1 MSGNVPSQSAD
12 YAVVDLTKKKNRTP
26 KKLHNQQNFSSDVPM
41 YDVTQHNLPKA
52 NAKSSVVSSEVAD
65 LYSVVNLNKK
75 TSRQSSETNKDRLRE
90 ETSFYDII
98 RRESPS
104 LSDNEADKSELKRG
118 KLNIH
123 NVAEGDGIASSKWKT
138 CFFVAAVI
146 MVFLVFLALVIVVV
160 ILFLKV
166 SSLEIANREKDKVM
180 LELTQASEDLR
191 NKHGTIENRA
201 NELAQSAMNCS
212 MALQYLK
219 HQLNSANTSLD
230 SLQDSLETHTSILTS
245 LLDEVQRKVFP
256 LHDFY
261 NSSCSDIARL
271 NLSYASGNYIVRSS
285 TGVLRSVYCDMNRTF
300 GGNSTGWMRV
310 AELDVNNC
318 PPGLRSETTNSVDT
332 CAVVEDNAGCTEIVY
347 PVYNVEYTN
356 ITGQIRGYQIK
367 TSDGFVQRNN
377 NILRPT
383 NNTNFTSNYLDG
395 ISILIDGQHVWSF
408 AAGCDCAGNNN
419 KPTNIH
425 QYYTCDGVEAAM
437 QYDVL
442 LWMSQ
447 QCGKDS
453 TWFYRSLASIS
464 KDIRV
469 RICRDQ
475 YRDDEDLAVKTLQL
489 YVQ

>member
-1 MSGNVPSQSAD
+1 MSGSVPHQSAD
-12 YAVVDLTKKKNRTP
+12 YAVVDLSKKKNRTP

-41 YDVTQHNLPKA
+41 YDVTQHILPNT

-75 TSRQSSETNKDRLRE
+75 TNRRSSETNKDRLRE
-90 ETSFYDII
+90 ETSFYDTI
-98 RRESPS
+98 RRKSPS
-104 LSDNEADKSELKRG
+104 MSDEETDKSELKQE
-118 KLNIH
+118 KQNTH
-123 NVAEGDGIASSKWKT
+123 NVAEGDGITSSKWKIS
-138 CFFVAAVI
+138 FFVAAVI
-146 MVFLVFLALVIVVV
+146 TVSLVFLALVIVVV

-166 SSLEIANREKDKVM
+166 SSLETANREKDKVM
-180 LELTQASEDLR
+180 LELTQASEDLQ

-201 NELAQSAMNCS
+201 YELAQSAMNCS
-212 MALQYLK
+212 MALQYLE

-230 SLQDSLETHTSILTS
+230 SLQDSLENHTSILTS

-261 NSSCSDIARL
+261 NSSCSDIAGL

-318 PPGLRSETTNSVDT
+318 PPGLRPETTNPLDT
-332 CAVVEDNAGCTEIVY
+332 CVVTEDNAGCTEIVY

-356 ITGQIRGYQIK
+356 ITGQIRGYQID
-367 TSDGFVQRNN
+367 TCDGFVQRND
-377 NILRPT
+377 NIPRPT
-383 NNTNFTSNYLDG
+383 HITDFTSNYLDG

-408 AAGCDCAGNNN
+408 AAGCNCDNTIN

-425 QYYTCDGVEAAM
+425 QYYTCDGVEAAEFNG
-437 QYDVL
+437 L
-442 LWMSQ
+442 LWISQ
-447 QCGKDS
+447 QCHEDS
-453 TWFYRSLASIS
+453 VWFFRRLNSTS

-475 YRDDEDLAVKTLQL
+475 DRDDEDLAVKTVEL
-489 YVQ
+489 YIQ

>member
-1 MSGNVPSQSAD
+1 MSGSVPHQSAD
-12 YAVVDLTKKKNRTP
+12 YAVVDLSKKKNRTP
-26 KKLHNQQNFSSDVPM
+26 KKLHNQQNFSSDEPM
-41 YDVTQHNLPKA
+41 YDVTQHNLPNI

-75 TSRQSSETNKDRLRE
+75 TSGRSSETNKDRLRE

-98 RRESPS
+98 RRERPS
-104 LSDNEADKSELKRG
+104 LSDEETDKSELKQE
-118 KLNIH
+118 KLNIY
-123 NVAEGDGIASSKWKT
+123 NVAEGDGITSSKWKT
-138 CFFVAAVI
+138 SFFVAAVI
-146 MVFLVFLALVIVVV
+146 TVSLVFLALVIVVV

-166 SSLEIANREKDKVM
+166 SSLETANREKDKVM
-180 LELTQASEDLR
+180 LELTQASEDLQ

-212 MALQYLK
+212 MALQYLE

-230 SLQDSLETHTSILTS
+230 SLQDSLEIHASILTS

-261 NSSCSDIARL
+261 NSSCSDIAGL

-310 AELDVNNC
+310 AEFDVNNC
-318 PPGLRSETTNSVDT
+318 PPGLRPETANSVDT
-332 CAVVEDNAGCTEIVY
+332 CVVIEDNEGCTEIVY
-347 PVYNVEYTN
+347 PVYNIKYTN
-356 ITGQIRGYQIK
+356 ITGQIRGYQIRS
-367 TSDGFVQRNN
+367 SDGFVSHNN
-377 NILRPT
+377 MPRPT
-383 NNTNFTSNYLDG
+383 HITNFTSNYLDG

-408 AAGCDCAGNNN
+408 AAGCNCAGTNN

-425 QYYTCDGVEAAM
+425 QYYICDGIEANEFNG
-437 QYDVL
+437 L

-453 TWFYRSLASIS
+453 TWFYRILNSTST
-464 KDIRV
+464 DIRV

-475 YRDDEDLAVKTLQL
+475 HRNDEDLAVKTVEL
-489 YVQ
+489 YIQ

>member
-1 MSGNVPSQSAD
+1 MSGSFPP
-12 YAVVDLTKKKNRTP
+12 VVDLSKKNNRTP

-41 YDVTQHNLPKA
+41 YDMTQHNGPNT
-52 NAKSSVVSSEVAD
+52 NAKSSVISSEVAE

-75 TSRQSSETNKDRLRE
+75 TSRRSSETNKDRLRK
-90 ETSFYDII
+90 ETSFYDMI

-104 LSDNEADKSELKRG
+104 LSDEETDKSELKHAQQNTH
-118 KLNIH
+118 NI
-123 NVAEGDGIASSKWKT
+123 AEGDGIASSKRKIS
-138 CFFVAAVI
+138 FFVAAVTT
-146 MVFLVFLALVIVVV
+146 VSLVYLALVIVVV

-166 SSLEIANREKDKVM
+166 SSLETANREKDEIISN
-180 LELTQASEDLR
+180 LIQASDDLQ
-191 NKHGTIENRA
+191 NKHGAIENRA

-219 HQLNSANTSLD
+219 HQLNSTNTSLD

-261 NSSCSDIARL
+261 NSSCSDIAGL

-318 PPGLRSETTNSVDT
+318 PPGLRPETANSVDT
-332 CAVVEDNAGCTEIVY
+332 CVVIEDNAGCTEIVY
-347 PVYNVEYTN
+347 PVYNIKYTN
-356 ITGQIRGYQIK
+356 VTGQVRGYQIR
-367 TSDGFVQRNN
+367 TCDGFVSFNDG
-377 NILRPT
+377 PGPPSSG
-383 NNTNFTSNYLDG
+383 FGYNYLDG
-395 ISILIDGQHVWSF
+395 VSISTNGSHVWSF
-408 AAGCDCAGNNN
+408 AAGCNCMNTRM
-419 KPTNIH
+419 KPAFIDH
-425 QYYTCDGVEAAM
+425 HYSCGGEEFYMGGIFPD
-437 QYDVL
+437 L

-447 QCGKDS
+447 QCGENS
-453 TWFYRSLASIS
+453 VWFYRRLAAPTAT
-464 KDIRV
+464 DIRV

-475 YRDDEDLAVKTLQL
+475 SRMDEDLAVKTLEL
-489 YVQ
+489 YIQ